1 MRHCRSRWVILL
13 VMASGI
19 GASNLDAQVLSLD
32 QALTRA
38 MQASPELLASRAT
51 VEAAAARARQAGA
64 FPNPVLSYSREQTS
78 GSGITNW
85 QNIALVE
92 QRLDLGGQRG
102 ARRAAAGYRHESA
115 VARLAAREWEIG
127 YAVTRAYAA
136 ATAADQRA
144 ARAAEAAEAFA
155 RARRITSNRL
165 ASGDV
170 SGYADRRIGL
180 EAARYATL
188 RAQAELARRS
198 ARLELAALIGA
209 PGDSLPG
216 LELSLEPSAP
226 PSAVPTLDSVRALAL
241 HTRPELRAASAEI
254 AAAAADARVA
264 RAEAFPGPL
273 AGLGFKNERGA
284 GSTASASGFVFQ
296 VSLPVPLWDR
306 RRAGAEGF
314 AAEGRERS
322 AESQR
327 IRRQII
333 REVEDAWTAL
343 GAVTEQIET
352 LRPQLGETSRAALRA
367 AEAAYAEGEISL
379 VEWLD
384 AVRAYQEAESGFA
397 SLQAEYVIQR
407 AALERA
413 VAARLN

>member
-1 MRHCRSRWVILL
+1 MRYCRGRRAILL
-13 VMASGI
+13 VLASGI
-19 GASNLDAQVLSLD
+19 GAANLEAQVLSLD
-32 QALTRA
+32 QARTRA
-38 MQASPELLASRAT
+38 MLASPELLAGRAA

-102 ARRAAAGYRHESA
+102 ARRAAAGYRHEAA
-115 VARLAAREWEIG
+115 VARLAAWEREIG

-136 ATAADQRA
+136 AAAADQRA

-165 ASGDV
+165 GSGDV

-188 RAQAELARRS
+188 RAQAELARRT
-198 ARLELAALIGA
+198 ARLELAALMGA
-209 PGDSLPG
+209 AGDSLPG
-216 LELSLEPSAP
+216 LDLSLEPSAP

-241 HTRPELRAASAEI
+241 HSRPELRAAAAEI
-254 AAAAADARVA
+254 AAAAADARAA

-284 GSTASASGFVFQ
+284 GSTASGFVFQ
-296 VSLPVPLWDR
+296 VTLPVPLWDR

-343 GAVTEQIET
+343 GAVAEQIET

>member
-1 MRHCRSRWVILL
+1 L
-13 VMASGI
+13 
-19 GASNLDAQVLSLD
+19 
-32 QALTRA
+32 
-38 MQASPELLASRAT
+38 
-51 VEAAAARARQAGA
+51 
-64 FPNPVLSYSREQTS
+64 
-78 GSGITNW
+78 
-85 QNIALVE
+85 
-92 QRLDLGGQRG
+92 
-102 ARRAAAGYRHESA
+102 
-115 VARLAAREWEIG
+115 
-127 YAVTRAYAA
+127 
-136 ATAADQRA
+136 
-144 ARAAEAAEAFA
+144 
-155 RARRITSNRL
+155 
-165 ASGDV
+165 
-170 SGYADRRIGL
+170 
-180 EAARYATL
+180 
-188 RAQAELARRS
+188 
-198 ARLELAALIGA
+198 
-209 PGDSLPG
+209 
-216 LELSLEPSAP
+216 
-226 PSAVPTLDSVRALAL
+226 
-241 HTRPELRAASAEI
+241 
-254 AAAAADARVA
+254 
-264 RAEAFPGPL
+264 
-273 AGLGFKNERGA
+273 
-284 GSTASASGFVFQ
+284 VFQ

-343 GAVTEQIET
+343 GAVAEQIET